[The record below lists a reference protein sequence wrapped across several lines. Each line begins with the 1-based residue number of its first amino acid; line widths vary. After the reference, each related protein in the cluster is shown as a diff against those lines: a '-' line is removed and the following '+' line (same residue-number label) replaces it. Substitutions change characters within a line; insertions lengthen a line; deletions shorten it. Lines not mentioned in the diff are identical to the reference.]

1 MKLRKSFAR
10 RIDAFTILEVMFA
23 LTIFFMC
30 TFAILGLV
38 SRSLNQARNLEP
50 FQIDPSSALAE
61 LSLTNRL
68 EEGPIP
74 SEIIDRFQ
82 QDHPNYTLGGT
93 ITEVATNGLFQ
104 VDFIV
109 GGLTPSRKVVTAES
123 SVLLFRP
130 LSQQRGG
137 FGGLRR

>member
-1 MKLRKSFAR
+1 MKLPKSFAR

-30 TFAILGLV
+30 VFAILGLV

-68 EEGPIP
+68 EEGPISP
-74 SEIIDRFQ
+74 EIIDHFQ
-82 QDHPNYTLGGT
+82 QEHPGYTLDGT
-93 ITEVATNGLFQ
+93 ITEVATNGFFQ
-104 VDFIV
+104 IDFIV
-109 GGLTPSRKVVTAES
+109 GGLTPSRKVVKAES

-137 FGGLRR
+137 FGGFRR